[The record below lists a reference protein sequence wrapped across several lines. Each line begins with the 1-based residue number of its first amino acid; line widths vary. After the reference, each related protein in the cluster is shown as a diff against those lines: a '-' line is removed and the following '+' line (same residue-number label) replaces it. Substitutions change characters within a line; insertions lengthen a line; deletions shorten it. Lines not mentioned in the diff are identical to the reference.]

1 MNLDPL
7 RREVTDEKAER
18 IFEAMNLLRKF
29 DSEMPAQLL
38 CSLFYVA
45 SHSHCHKQALE
56 EDLGLSTA
64 SGSRNTDWL
73 SDEHR
78 LEKPG
83 LGLITKRKDDSNKR
97 RSELALTQKGWV
109 LMDQLKSILFDS

>member
-45 SHSHCHKQALE
+45 SHANCHKQALE
-56 EDLGLSTA
+56 EDLGLSEA
-64 SGSRNTDWL
+64 SGSRNIAWL
-73 SDEHR
+73 TEEHR
-78 LEKPG
+78 LKKRG
-83 LGLITKRKDDSNKR
+83 LGLITKTTDSSNGR
-97 RSELALTQKGWV
+97 RLELALTAKGWV
-109 LMDQLKSILFDS
+109 LIDQLKSILYDS